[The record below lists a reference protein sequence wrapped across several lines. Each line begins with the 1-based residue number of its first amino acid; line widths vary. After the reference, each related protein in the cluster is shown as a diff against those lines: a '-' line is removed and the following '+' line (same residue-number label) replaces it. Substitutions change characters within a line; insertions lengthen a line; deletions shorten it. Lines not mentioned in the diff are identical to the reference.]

1 MKCNICGRDSKKID
15 ELSNILNVT
24 QYYNDVKNSINADI
38 QIYWCQSCNH
48 FFIQSILS
56 DDYYDNYE
64 MVYNPNELS
73 CENGYPK
80 QLLYYYNNYFNKMYD
95 MCKSHDKLLDIGSAS
110 GEFLALLQERYKKVK
125 GIEPSSVLCEKS
137 RKKGLDVI
145 HGYYGSKKYFNECF
159 DCIICCSVLE
169 HIDDLNSFMQEISI
183 DIAEDG
189 VVLVTVP
196 NGQKIVQS
204 RSYSDFFPEHINYF
218 TPKSLTEVC
227 HRNGFDICSI
237 EEGFG
242 NGFYLIAYIKKRKY
256 NNPYLILSEK
266 KQEDSKKVNDI
277 LNNYSAVGVWGI
289 GVRSRIFLSAIKKD
303 INIKALIDSNILLEG
318 KYIPDISIPIQ
329 RPSEKILKQCD
340 AILITSVEY
349 CEEIIFKINELGFN
363 HDILYIKNGEI
374 IIRSKEEK

>member
-242 NGFYLIAYIKKRKY
+242 N
-256 NNPYLILSEK
+256 
-266 KQEDSKKVNDI
+266 
-277 LNNYSAVGVWGI
+277 SAVGVWGI

-329 RPSEKILKQCD
+329 RPSEKILNQCD